1 MGDAVRLTPKG
12 LPVIDGVIDYV
23 QPGEDFLAVRTAD
36 GLYRFHSL
44 ERIGVSIAVGH
55 YFYTESGPNF
65 DVDQNAIEKAWQDWL
80 TRLFV

>member
-44 ERIGVSIAVGH
+44 ERIGVSIAVG
-55 YFYTESGPNF
+55 TISIQRVAP
-65 DVDQNAIEKAWQDWL
+65 ISMSIRTL
-80 TRLFV
+80 LRRLGRTG